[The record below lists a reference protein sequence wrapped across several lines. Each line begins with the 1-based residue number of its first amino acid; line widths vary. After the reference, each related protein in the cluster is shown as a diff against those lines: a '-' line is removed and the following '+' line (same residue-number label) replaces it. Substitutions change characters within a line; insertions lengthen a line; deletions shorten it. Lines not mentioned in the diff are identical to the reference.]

1 MTDQEILDA
10 MDVKIKASEKIMLEK
25 IEAVS
30 SNIVETGNR
39 VVKEISTG

>member
-10 MDVKIKASEKIMLEK
+10 MDAKIKASEKLMLEK
-25 IEAVS
+25 IAAVKLK
-30 SNIVETGNR
+30 IIETGNR